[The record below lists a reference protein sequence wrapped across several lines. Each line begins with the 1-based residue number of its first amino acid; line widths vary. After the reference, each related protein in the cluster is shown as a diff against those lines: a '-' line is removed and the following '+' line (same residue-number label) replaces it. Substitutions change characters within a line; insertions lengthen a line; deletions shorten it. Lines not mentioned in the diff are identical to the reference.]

1 MWGIKLS
8 VIGYSSLAFI
18 GLAVMTLVY
27 TAGKSPPTEPPKRG
41 SRGLK
46 RARALAEGGSFKT
59 VEPAMRLVASWVAP
73 LPLPKMRRA
82 IDQQLV
88 WAGDWLGLTANEFL
102 GLSVLSGVL
111 FLAIGIVF
119 CDVMA
124 LSFAFGIF
132 FGGVGAFFPWFR
144 VTGESA
150 DRFKSINRALPTAID
165 LASLC
170 MGAGLDFPG
179 AIRQVVDKAAAKE
192 DPLTEELGRILQE
205 LELGRTRRQALENF
219 ADRVPTDAVKDFV
232 GTVVQAEEKGNPLAE
247 VLRIQARMARLR
259 RSIMA
264 EEAAAKAA
272 VRLMG
277 PLVLLFGAIILI
289 LLGPFIIQGMRS
301 GI

>member
-1 MWGIKLS
+1 
-8 VIGYSSLAFI
+8 
-18 GLAVMTLVY
+18 
-27 TAGKSPPTEPPKRG
+27 
-41 SRGLK
+41 
-46 RARALAEGGSFKT
+46 
-59 VEPAMRLVASWVAP
+59 
-73 LPLPKMRRA
+73 
-82 IDQQLV
+82 
-88 WAGDWLGLTANEFL
+88 
-102 GLSVLSGVL
+102 VLSGVL
-111 FLAIGIVF
+111 FVAIGLVF
-119 CDVMA
+119 CDQMA
-124 LSFAFGIF
+124 LSPAFGIF
-132 FGGVGAFFPWFR
+132 FGGVGTFFPWMR

-150 DRFKSINRALPTAID
+150 DRFKAINRGLPTAID

-179 AIRQVVDKAAAKE
+179 AIRQVVDKAASKD

-205 LELGRTRRQALENF
+205 LELGRTRRQALESF

-272 VRLMG
+272 IRMMG

-301 GI
+301 GF